1 MMRNGSVRP
10 APDVTN
16 YRLVWH
22 ILAVLLLIE
31 GLLMLV
37 PMIVCLCYGEQDWFA
52 FAKAAGA
59 TMAVALIVMIFTGNI
74 KRRVLYRREGY
85 MVTSAA
91 WIMFSLFGMIPFM
104 CSAHPLSLTDAF
116 FETMSGFTTTGA
128 SVIADVES
136 LSHGLLLWRSQIQW
150 TGGLGIVL
158 FMLAV
163 LPSFNSPSSLPMF
176 NAEITGVTHDK
187 LHPRIR
193 QTAKSLWS
201 VYAVLTGALI
211 LMLWVGPM
219 DLFDSV
225 CQSLSTLSTGGF
237 STRNAGI
244 SAWNSDYVALT
255 VTLFMLLGGVN
266 FILLYNVRHGN
277 VRGLWRNDVSRT
289 YMAVVAAAMVII
301 ALSVA
306 AGGYRGFTD
315 LFVRPIFLVA
325 SAGTSTGYSYGD
337 FEAWGSVTFVMVI
350 LMMTV
355 GACAGSTTGG
365 MKIDRLLVMWKNMRM
380 QIRKT
385 LFPNHIEY
393 VRLNGRV
400 VDHETMS
407 RISAFATSYLCIML
421 IGTLVVCAMGIDFDD
436 SLFGVISCMGNSGL
450 GYGITGAGGGYGLLP
465 DAVKWLMSILMLVG
479 RLEIFTI
486 LILLTSRF
494 WRR

>member
-1 MMRNGSVRP
+1 MMITRTTRP

-37 PMIVCLCYGEQDWFA
+37 PMTVCLSYGEQDWLA
-52 FAKAAGA
+52 FVKASGA
-59 TMAVALIVMIFTGNI
+59 SVAVAIIVLILTGNI
-74 KRRVLYRREGY
+74 KRRILYRREGY

-91 WIMFSLFGMIPFM
+91 WIMFSVFGMIPFM
-104 CSAHPLSLTDAF
+104 CSSHPLGLTDAF

-136 LSHGLLLWRSQIQW
+136 LSHGILLWRSQIQW

-201 VYAVLTGALI
+201 VYVVLTVALM

-225 CQSLSTLSTGGF
+225 CHSLSTLSTGGF

-266 FILLYNVRHGN
+266 FVLLYNSRHGN
-277 VRGLWRNDVSRT
+277 VRGLWRNDVSRA
-289 YMAVVAAAMVII
+289 YMVIAVVALMII
-301 ALSVA
+301 SLSLVT
-306 AGGYRGFTD
+306 GGYRGFTD

-350 LMMTV
+350 FMMTV

-365 MKIDRLLVMWKNMRM
+365 MKIDRLLVMCKNMRV

-436 SLFGVISCMGNSGL
+436 SLFGVVSCMGNSGL
-450 GYGITGAGGGYGLLP
+450 GYGITGVGGGYGLLP

-486 LILLTSRF
+486 LILLTARF